1 MWIALVGY
9 VCVLLNFTVVNL
21 LFTGLHS
28 YSGLK

>member
-1 MWIALVGY
+1 MWIALAGY

-21 LFTGLHS
+21 FFPGMHS